1 MNSIQTDHGNNP
13 TTVHCLCLI
22 HPIDPRGRKVGGIE
36 THVRL
41 LLRFAPTN
49 WRVLLVGVDG
59 RGDCEVGKPTPIV
72 VDGRRIDFLPVIHF
86 PENNIHEAATELT
99 RSLTA
104 RFGLGLLQHLPPIR
118 RAIGDGPATIELQ
131 RFEFAVIALL
141 LRRPAIQL
149 IHGEGSKRDRMDS
162 LIKKYWLVHRTM
174 EEIAIRA
181 AHAIVC
187 VNPSIEARV
196 KRKLPGRSASIE
208 FMPVPVDT
216 TLFKQ
221 TAFDHRDGVFRV
233 VFSGRLD
240 EFKDPPTM
248 FRTLEAVHR
257 RLGGRFE
264 FHYVGT
270 SDPFRYAE
278 FAAIESC
285 TVRHGHRTA
294 PEVAAISARCHAG
307 ILTSFFEG
315 MPCYLLEL
323 LAIGRPVVAI
333 RLPQYDLVLEEGVS
347 GALVERQE
355 DDATTVSELAD
366 RLVAIWAA
374 IERNELDPLQIR
386 AKAERF
392 STASLLA
399 RHFEKHR
406 NVWTASRNRRAAGL
420 ASSGVTS

>member
-41 LLRFAPTN
+41 LLRFAPMN

-59 RGDCEVGKPTPIV
+59 HGDCEVGKLTSII
-72 VDGRRIDFLPVIHF
+72 VDGRAIDFLPVIHF
-86 PENNIHEAATELT
+86 PEDNIHEAATSLT

-104 RFGLGLLQHLPPIR
+104 RFWFGLLRHLLPIR
-118 RAIGDGPATIELQ
+118 RALGNGPATIELQ
-131 RFEFAVIALL
+131 RYEFSVTALL

-187 VNPSIEARV
+187 VNPSIEARI
-196 KRKLPGRSASIE
+196 KRKLPARLGSIE

-216 TLFKQ
+216 TVF
-221 TAFDHRDGVFRV
+221 TEAAFDHRDGVFRV

-248 FRTLEAVHR
+248 FRTFEAVHE

-264 FHYVGT
+264 FHYIGT
-270 SDPFRYAE
+270 SDPRRYAE
-278 FAAIESC
+278 FAAIEPY
-285 TVRHGHRTA
+285 TVRHGHCTA
-294 PEVAAISARCHAG
+294 SEVAAISARCHAG

-347 GALVERQE
+347 GAYVERQTDE
-355 DDATTVSELAD
+355 AATVSELAD
-366 RLVAIWAA
+366 RLVEIWAS
-374 IERNELDPLQIR
+374 IERDALNPLQIR

-392 STASLLA
+392 STGSLLA
-399 RHFEKHR
+399 RHFERHR
-406 NVWTASRNRRAAGL
+406 QVWNASRSRRAAGL
-420 ASSGVTS
+420 ASTGAIS